1 MALCNTCSSNK
12 LLLFLNSERTMDLML
27 SLKNVSESGLQWCGT
42 SNKLVGKLAPNTST
56 ELALTLLAT
65 KPGLQVF
72 LFCFKKG

>member
-1 MALCNTCSSNK
+1 
-12 LLLFLNSERTMDLML
+12 MDLML

-65 KPGLQVF
+65 KPGLQVLSF
-72 LFCFKKG
+72 